1 MKETIIIYLQQ
12 CKEQIKLQHWNT
24 YSYSTHKTTDKLYEL
39 LLDGIDEF
47 VETLMGK
54 YGRPDFPAAFTYEL
68 EKPENVDLQ
77 AYLTQFADYLIG
89 LSDELDPRT
98 DTDLL
103 NIRDGLLGDINR
115 AKYLLTLNK

>member
-24 YSYSTHKTTDKLYEL
+24 YSYSTHKTTDHLYEL

-47 VETLMGK
+47 VETMMGK
-54 YGRPDFPAAFTYEL
+54 YGRPDFPATFTYEL
-68 EKPENVDLQ
+68 QKPENVDIQ
-77 AYLTQFADYLIG
+77 AFLSQIAEYLIG
-89 LSDELDPRT
+89 LSDELDPRI